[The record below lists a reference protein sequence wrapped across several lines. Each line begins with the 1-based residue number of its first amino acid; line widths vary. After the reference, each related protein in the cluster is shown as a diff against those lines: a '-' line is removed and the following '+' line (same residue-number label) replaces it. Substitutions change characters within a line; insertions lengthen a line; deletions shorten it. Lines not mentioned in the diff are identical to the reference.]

1 MRLVLIDTQWDVN
14 MTVEILNIISA
25 YVLIDTQWNVN
36 EAYSIENVIAAM
48 F

>member
-1 MRLVLIDTQWDVN
+1 
-14 MTVEILNIISA
+14 MTVEIHNIISA